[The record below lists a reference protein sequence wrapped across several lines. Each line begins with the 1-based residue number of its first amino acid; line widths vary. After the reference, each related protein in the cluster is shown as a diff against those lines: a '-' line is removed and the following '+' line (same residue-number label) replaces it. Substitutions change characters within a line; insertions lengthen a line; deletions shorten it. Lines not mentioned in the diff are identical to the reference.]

1 MDTRFWVVTLT
12 PLLALLNY
20 VFLLFMTL
28 RRGAHFRL
36 HRLFTL
42 YVLIMAVWSLGS
54 SMMRLDPV
62 RILLWNKVTTGSAM
76 IMPVAFLGF
85 VQTFLDEREDS
96 WLGASLLIVVG
107 LEVVNGLGLILGD
120 IRLLEGGLLSFDVGP
135 ITYPMATFNGL
146 VMVFS
151 LGRLARAHQR
161 VSDPVLR
168 NRVRYP
174 LIGGGTVLLGG
185 LSNLLDVPAHYP
197 IEHAANLINAS
208 LLAYSVFRYQLLDIR
223 VVIRKGLVHLVPT
236 AVIGTIYFLLTFLA
250 VRLFHAFA
258 GPQVFL
264 LSLLVAATTAVAI
277 QPLQAWAQDWI
288 DKLLFRE
295 RHDANLMLQKLS
307 CSAASMLDLD
317 QLSDMVLHEITAT
330 MRIRTA
336 VFFLRQKGNGE
347 FLLTAQRGADQL
359 AGAGLRNDSPVAT
372 WLSQHQGTL
381 TWHNV
386 EVIPQFKALWEQK
399 RKDLE
404 GWERSC

>member
-1 MDTRFWVVTLT
+1 
-12 PLLALLNY
+12 
-20 VFLLFMTL
+20 
-28 RRGAHFRL
+28 
-36 HRLFTL
+36 
-42 YVLIMAVWSLGS
+42 
-54 SMMRLDPV
+54 
-62 RILLWNKVTTGSAM
+62 
-76 IMPVAFLGF
+76 
-85 VQTFLDEREDS
+85 
-96 WLGASLLIVVG
+96 
-107 LEVVNGLGLILGD
+107 
-120 IRLLEGGLLSFDVGP
+120 
-135 ITYPMATFNGL
+135 
-146 VMVFS
+146 
-151 LGRLARAHQR
+151 
-161 VSDPVLR
+161 VLR